1 MEKITNKQTEG
12 KSQKLGEVE
21 NDFSKLPKIRNNA
34 RNDVTRDEIVME
46 KDTRGND
53 RELYLSKT
61 VENLN

>member
-1 MEKITNKQTEG
+1 MGKITNKQTGG
-12 KSQKLGEVE
+12 KKPEVRKVE
-21 NDFSKLPKIRNNA
+21 NDFSKLPKIKNSA

-46 KDTRGND
+46 KDTRRND

>member
-1 MEKITNKQTEG
+1 MGKITNKQTGG
-12 KSQKLGEVE
+12 KKPVRKVE
-21 NDFSKLPKIRNNA
+21 NDFSKLPKIRNSA

-46 KDTRGND
+46 KDTRRND